1 MKKTKIIIVVSTA
14 ASVVGALFLVHGVV
28 NASVVGGLVGLPLFV
43 VGLAIAGTLR
53 VWLWIK
59 S

>member
-1 MKKTKIIIVVSTA
+1 MKKIKVIIVVSTA
-14 ASVVGALFLVHGVV
+14 VSAVGALFLVHGVV
-28 NASVVGGLVGLPLFV
+28 NTSVVGGLVGVPLFAA
-43 VGLAIAGTLR
+43 GLLIAGALR